1 VAGLGFCAVLLVSWL
16 CGAAGRWLVLGFVV
30 RLMVRGF
37 LGACF
42 CKLLRTTFGTWELRL
57 YRAGRL
63 YMSDPQYRALRVVL
77 GFLSLLMAIGGVLLI
92 FGSKALVLRLFLH
105 PPEAEIS
112 TLLLATLK
120 EMGGLALMLAIML
133 FLASRDPV
141 RNVAIIDAFSVGL
154 CILAVTPLLSYRMLE
169 VQKIYPG
176 HLVWGRSLIR
186 LALAAVLYFLR
197 PKKTGWKPVGNF

>member
-1 VAGLGFCAVLLVSWL
+1 
-16 CGAAGRWLVLGFVV
+16 
-30 RLMVRGF
+30 
-37 LGACF
+37 
-42 CKLLRTTFGTWELRL
+42 
-57 YRAGRL
+57 
-63 YMSDPQYRALRVVL
+63 MSDPQYRALRVVL

-92 FGSKALVLRLFLH
+92 FGSKALILRLFLH

-120 EMGGLALMLAIML
+120 EMGGLALMLGIML

-169 VQKIYPG
+169 IHKIYPG

-186 LALAAVLYFLR
+186 LALAALLYFLR
-197 PKKTGWKPVGNF
+197 PKKMGWKPVGNF